1 MKRRILRT
9 ARNIAISAVV
19 LVVIVVGA
27 GVGYIW
33 YTGQEAP
40 AATAVTELPQ
50 PVVQQAAKRPLP
62 SADAKASASI
72 QQMTSPIAPGGEV
85 ALHVR
90 SNPTATCSIA
100 VEYNKVS
107 SNDAALINKTT
118 NDFGMVDWRWNVPVT
133 APKGKWPVTVTCSL
147 DEARS
152 AVVIGDLIV
161 E

>member
-9 ARNIAISAVV
+9 ARNIAISVV
-19 LVVIVVGA
+19 ALLVIIVGA

-33 YTGQEAP
+33 YTGHEAP

-50 PVVQQAAKRPLP
+50 PVIQQAAKRPLP

-72 QQMTSPIAPGGEV
+72 QQMTSPVAPGSEV

-90 SNPTATCSIA
+90 SNPTAICNIA
-100 VEYNKVS
+100 VEYNKVP
-107 SNDAALINKTT
+107 SNDTALIDKTT
-118 NDFGMVDWRWNVPVT
+118 NEFGMVDWRWNVPVT

>member
-9 ARNIAISAVV
+9 VRNIAISIVV
-19 LVVIVVGA
+19 LVAVAMGA

-33 YTGQEAP
+33 YTGQETP
-40 AATAVTELPQ
+40 AATAATELPQ
-50 PVVQQAAKRPLP
+50 LVVQQAAKRPLP

-72 QQMTSPIAPGGEV
+72 QQMTSPVAPGGEV

-90 SNPTATCSIA
+90 SNPTATCNIT
-100 VEYNKVS
+100 VEYNKVP